1 MFLYLQK
8 INMDSDPSTPQIQL
22 FRIFAKAH
30 YYDVLDNKR
39 NQITVF
45 CDFSKAFDRISHS
58 ILLHKLNIYGIRGK
72 AKDFLKSYLCH
83 RKQFTVYNNI
93 SSTYKNINYGVPQG
107 SILGPILF
115 FININDIVRSSN
127 KIKFL
132 LYADDT
138 TVYIQ
143 GNHVDEIVDTMNNE
157 LAKVS
162 EWIASNNLTLNV
174 SKTCYM
180 VSSISNI
187 NEDHVHIKIGN
198 NLLTR
203 VKHIK
208 FLGKIIDDRL
218 TWKPHLNQLCNKIS
232 QMTGIF
238 YKIRN
243 NLTVDCLKLIYMS
256 IVNPHL
262 LYCSAIWG
270 GSIQYTY

>member
-1 MFLYLQK
+1 
-8 INMDSDPSTPQIQL
+8 
-22 FRIFAKAH
+22 
-30 YYDVLDNKR
+30 
-39 NQITVF
+39 
-45 CDFSKAFDRISHS
+45 
-58 ILLHKLNIYGIRGK
+58 
-72 AKDFLKSYLCH
+72 
-83 RKQFTVYNNI
+83 
-93 SSTYKNINYGVPQG
+93 
-107 SILGPILF
+107 
-115 FININDIVRSSN
+115 
-127 KIKFL
+127 
-132 LYADDT
+132 
-138 TVYIQ
+138 
-143 GNHVDEIVDTMNNE
+143 MNNE

-162 EWIASNNLTLNV
+162 DWIASNNLTLNV

-208 FLGKIIDDRL
+208 FLGINIDDRL

-243 NLTVDCLKLIYMS
+243 NLTVDCLKLLYMS
-256 IVNPHL
+256 IVYPHL

-270 GSIQYTY
+270 GAFSTLIDGIFVAQEKIVRVMFSCKRYDHTNPLFSQYSLLKVPDIIALQTCIFVFQSIHVYPNDTNFESLSHNVNTTRPNDLRLPLCRTVQAQPSVNVRGVREWNNLPHDAKNITSINLFRNKMKYSLFQS